1 MVVLGALAALAL
13 VLAWWVGGAES
24 GSRRGIDHDTDLASE
39 AEGLAETP
47 VVPVAP
53 GAGSET
59 TPTPDEP
66 GHAAPPSSASV
77 VPRPT
82 VVVGTVDP
90 CGSGEDDPPV
100 TRPEL
105 NELLQLRIAELND
118 HMRAA
123 LASPD
128 ASPALRR
135 GWTAALDPAH
145 ESEALPALQRA
156 PDRASGGFDTYV
168 AVAVVLASRA
178 LGSDTARAIRYAELA
193 ERAGPDD
200 PLPLVID
207 AIAHERR
214 AEHAAARDRLVR
226 AHALDPEEPAIAW
239 AVAWRLEAGP
249 DASAAIEAF
258 DAYLAAVPD
267 DREAARRRAR
277 MQVRATTFALAT
289 RTTRGG
295 LTLVATP
302 ELPREQAVHA
312 LDVVQAGL
320 ARGASLLGV
329 PPREELTIFVHPS
342 GDAMRRAT
350 CTQAWTGAVFDG
362 ALETDV
368 ETLAAGRRG
377 ETSLAHEAFHASI
390 HPAVPNVPTWLDEG
404 LAEYASGEARPSL
417 LRSYELMVREHTWI
431 PFATMNDAFL
441 VIDDGADAGLAYDQ
455 ALAMVEWLVDRRGER
470 GIRDAAA
477 WLIGGGDPS
486 RVLAEAAHGEL
497 DGETL
502 LAFVGRRVA
511 AMRTGGTAPP
521 P

>member
-1 MVVLGALAALAL
+1 MLAALAL
-13 VLAWWVGGAES
+13 ALAWWAGGA
-24 GSRRGIDHDTDLASE
+24 GAGRRGIDRDTPPRSAAAPSGDDVDGGAPSVRVETSAEPPASS
-39 AEGLAETP
+39 
-47 VVPVAP
+47 VARSEPAPPRPALPP
-53 GAGSET
+53 GA
-59 TPTPDEP
+59 
-66 GHAAPPSSASV
+66 
-77 VPRPT
+77 
-82 VVVGTVDP
+82 VDP
-90 CGSGEDDPPV
+90 CGSGEDDPPID
-100 TRPEL
+100 RPDL

-123 LASPD
+123 LASPH
-128 ASPALRR
+128 ASDALRS
-135 GWTAALDPAH
+135 GWAAALDPAH
-145 ESEALPALQRA
+145 ESEALGLLQRA

-178 LGSDTARAIRYAELA
+178 LGSDPARAIRYAELA
-193 ERAGPDD
+193 ERAGPED

-207 AIAHERR
+207 AIAHEHR
-214 AEHAAARDRLVR
+214 AERAAARDRLVR

-239 AVAWRLEAGP
+239 ALAWRLE
-249 DASAAIEAF
+249 DAADAHAALEAF

-267 DREAARRRAR
+267 DRAAARRRAR
-277 MQVRATTFALAT
+277 MLVRASTFEGAT
-289 RTTRGG
+289 LYTQGS

-302 ELPREQAVHA
+302 ALPREQAMHA
-312 LDVVQAGL
+312 LGVVQAGL

-329 PPREELTIFVHPS
+329 PQREELTIFVHPS
-342 GDAMRRAT
+342 AEAMRRAT

-404 LAEYASGEARPSL
+404 LAEYASGEDRPSL

-441 VIDDGADAGLAYDQ
+441 VIDDGTDAGLAYDQ

-511 AMRTGGTAPP
+511 AMHAGSPAPRP
-521 P
+521 

>member
-1 MVVLGALAALAL
+1 MLAALAAL
-13 VLAWWVGGAES
+13 VLAITWWVGGTS
-24 GSRRGIDHDTDLASE
+24 GEPRGIDRDTPTHSE
-39 AEGLAETP
+39 AERLVERVDAGAVAPPSEPPAEP
-47 VVPVAP
+47 PASAVVEGGPSVRRPDLAP
-53 GAGSET
+53 GAI
-59 TPTPDEP
+59 
-66 GHAAPPSSASV
+66 
-77 VPRPT
+77 
-82 VVVGTVDP
+82 DP
-90 CGSGEDDPPV
+90 CGSGEDDPPID
-100 TRPEL
+100 RPDL

-123 LASPD
+123 LASPH
-128 ASPALRR
+128 ASDALRR
-135 GWTAALDPAH
+135 GWAAALDPAH
-145 ESEALPALQRA
+145 ESEALGLLQRA

-178 LGSDTARAIRYAELA
+178 LGTDTARAIRYAELA

-214 AEHAAARDRLVR
+214 TERAAARDRLVR

-239 AVAWRLEAGP
+239 ALAWRLEDAP
-249 DASAAIEAF
+249 DARAALEAF

-267 DREAARRRAR
+267 DRAAARRRAR
-277 MQVRATTFALAT
+277 MQVRASTFEGAT
-289 RTTRGG
+289 LYTQGG

-302 ELPREQAVHA
+302 ALPREQAMHA
-312 LDVVQAGL
+312 LGVVQAGL
-320 ARGASLLGV
+320 SRGASLLGV
-329 PPREELTIFVHPS
+329 PQREELTIFVHPS

-368 ETLAAGRRG
+368 ETLAAGRHG

-404 LAEYASGEARPSL
+404 LAEYASGEERPSL

-441 VIDDGADAGLAYDQ
+441 VIDDGTDAGLAYDQ

-477 WLIGGGDPS
+477 WLIGGGDPA

-502 LAFVGRRVA
+502 LAFVGRRAA
-511 AMRTGGTAPP
+511 AMRAPARP
-521 P
+521 